1 MIETLNK
8 HAKKAVRESLVPGEE
23 VEVIIAGPSAQVIIG
38 TDRRVFVFKKGFMAG
53 ATLGSELTSF
63 DYRNLNGVQLHTG
76 MMSGAVVLQTPGQTG
91 SRTSVWKQG
100 DDDPYKAPNA
110 IPINRPFDDARAGV
124 AKLRQLI
131 AEHYNASTSPAP
143 SPQRPASVADEVRQ
157 LADLHTSG
165 ALSDQEFTALKA
177 ALVGRVQAGGL

>member
-1 MIETLNK
+1 MRPMMERLNK
-8 HAKKAVRESLVPGEE
+8 HADKAVRESLVPGEE
-23 VEVIIAGPSAQVIIG
+23 VEVVIAGPSAQAMIG

-76 MMSGAVVLQTPGQTG
+76 MLSGAVVLQTPGQTG
-91 SRTSVWKQG
+91 SRTNIWKQG

-131 AEHYNASTSPAP
+131 AEHYSASMSPAAA
-143 SPQRPASVADEVRQ
+143 ASCIR
-157 LADLHTSG
+157 
-165 ALSDQEFTALKA
+165 
-177 ALVGRVQAGGL
+177 RR